1 MVDYTFL
8 NIQDVPHDRNS
19 EIIGKLN
26 VWIMNFF
33 IDKEKIMELI
43 RPNDLLNSICLIIAD
58 LSRPWMIK
66 DSLIKWTKLIHE
78 TFEELI
84 KKLPENLQKKIK
96 DNGKKKN

>member
-1 MVDYTFL
+1 
-8 NIQDVPHDRNS
+8 
-19 EIIGKLN
+19 
-26 VWIMNFF
+26 MNFF

-43 RPNDLLNSICLIIAD
+43 RPIDLLNSICLIIAD

-96 DNGKKKN
+96 DNGKKKIRKMNSKKMLKNILNKKCLNL